1 MLPDVVL
8 WEMSYKSQ
16 SRRLTSC
23 IDRINVLFW
32 KCSGSVGGVGWV
44 PNDRRVASSNTG
56 SNCPHV
62 ESYAVPMALS
72 RHHLW
77 RCQLICLQW
86 MPWVTLERCTVSFP
100 RSHFTPSGLSTQ
112 RSGTNGGIRWCSSSL
127 VMLESQL
134 HLSFC
139 VRDRIV
145 FVCHRRQINCGVVWR
160 TELRPP
166 IPSPSSVPP
175 ASHCSLLTRVCL
187 HLFSYPPLSARLRL
201 SPVPS
206 CSLSPALC
214 SFGAGSLLFRTSC
227 LLHEENSFCCRCDT
241 SQLLSPSR
249 LSHFHNNRMV
259 FYEDWVSSAPSCFP
273 LSLPCPNLLPSDPN
287 PFVLCP

>member
-1 MLPDVVL
+1 MAV
-8 WEMSYKSQ
+8 
-16 SRRLTSC
+16 
-23 IDRINVLFW
+23 
-32 KCSGSVGGVGWV
+32 CSGALRSARMGLVTGQLDTLPATHPWHVDGQRKPDPCRFTALCWAFGRGVEILKGD
-44 PNDRRVASSNTG
+44 NLT
-56 SNCPHV
+56 
-62 ESYAVPMALS
+62 
-72 RHHLW
+72 
-77 RCQLICLQW
+77 
-86 MPWVTLERCTVSFP
+86 TLERCTVSFP

-175 ASHCSLLTRVCL
+175 ASHRSLLTRVCL
-187 HLFSYPPLSARLRL
+187 PLFSYPPLSARLRL
-201 SPVPS
+201 SHVPS

-241 SQLLSPSR
+241 PQLLSPSR

>member
-1 MLPDVVL
+1 MAV
-8 WEMSYKSQ
+8 
-16 SRRLTSC
+16 
-23 IDRINVLFW
+23 
-32 KCSGSVGGVGWV
+32 CSGALRSARTGLVTGQLDTLLTATHPWHVDGQRKPDPCRFTALCWAFGRGVEILKGD
-44 PNDRRVASSNTG
+44 NLT
-56 SNCPHV
+56 
-62 ESYAVPMALS
+62 
-72 RHHLW
+72 
-77 RCQLICLQW
+77 
-86 MPWVTLERCTVSFP
+86 TLERCTVSFP

-175 ASHCSLLTRVCL
+175 ASHRSLLTRVCL
-187 HLFSYPPLSARLRL
+187 PLFSYPPLSARLRL

-259 FYEDWVSSAPSCFP
+259 FY
-273 LSLPCPNLLPSDPN
+273 
-287 PFVLCP
+287 